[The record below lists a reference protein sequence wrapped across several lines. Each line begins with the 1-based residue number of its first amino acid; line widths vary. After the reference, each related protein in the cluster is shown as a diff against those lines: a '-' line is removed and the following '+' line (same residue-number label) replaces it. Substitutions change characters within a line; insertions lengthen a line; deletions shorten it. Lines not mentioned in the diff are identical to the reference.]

1 MSFLA
6 TLLLGLLSLPPA
18 PRGGGAR
25 KAKKPRKTSVPSF
38 RQAYRREK
46 ALLKEELQGL
56 RETLDRLQKE
66 HVKKKTQLEA
76 DVKALVGGIARRR
89 KAADRL
95 EEKARAFRRRLEAT
109 EDKSHVAD
117 STLDLARST
126 LRKHGAP
133 LPPGGDTVDRLSD
146 AFRLAAQVMRNES
159 AVRVV
164 EGAFFDGDGK
174 EVHGRLV
181 LVGGVAALGAGG
193 GQGGVLARG
202 PEGTFELTDPSKKK
216 AAEALIRGA
225 RVNPVPVYL
234 FSPGEG
240 ASKVP
245 KRHSFMSTVKAG
257 GIVAWII
264 LALAAFALLVVVER
278 ILTLAVASN
287 RARSL
292 MKDVLE
298 RVEAGKAIQAQELVR
313 RRGAL
318 PRVLKTILENR
329 EAPRERLDE
338 LAAESILK
346 ETPRLERLLFVLAAV
361 AAVAPLLGLLGTVSG
376 MISTFR
382 VITEYGTGDPKMLSG
397 GISEALITTE
407 FGLAVAIPVLLIHTL
422 LSRWGDRI
430 AEGMQTH
437 AMSLINVLKRDE
449 VPSETAP
456 AAHQESQEDGAR
468 DEKQGR
474 GAEQGGGDAG
484 GGANAEGIVN
494 VAGGA
499 NAESGETPVQRAL
512 PGGAP

>member
-1 MSFLA
+1 MSFLT
-6 TLLLGLLSLPPA
+6 TLLLCLLSLPPA
-18 PRGGGAR
+18 PRGGGVR
-25 KAKKPRKTSVPSF
+25 KANKTRKTSVPSF

-66 HVKKKTQLEA
+66 HAKKKAQLEA
-76 DVKALVGGIARRR
+76 EVKALVARIARRR

-95 EEKARAFRRRLEAT
+95 ETEARGLRRRLEAV
-109 EDKSHVAD
+109 EDKGHVAE

-126 LRKHGAP
+126 LRKRGVA
-133 LPPGGDTVDRLSD
+133 LPPGGDPEKRLRH
-146 AFRLAAQVMRNES
+146 AFRLGAQVVRNES

-164 EGAFFDGDGK
+164 EGDFFDGDGK
-174 EVHGRLV
+174 EVHGKLV
-181 LVGGVAALGAGG
+181 LVGGGAALGAGEG
-193 GQGGVLARG
+193 RGGVLARG
-202 PEGTFELTDPSKKK
+202 PEGTFQLTDPSKKS
-216 AAEALIRGA
+216 AAEALIRGE
-225 RVNPVPVYL
+225 RVSPLPVYL
-234 FSPGEG
+234 FSPGKG

-245 KRHSFMSTVKAG
+245 KRHSFLSTVRAG

-264 LALAAFALLVVVER
+264 LALAAFALLVVLER
-278 ILTLAVASN
+278 VITLAVASN

-292 MKDVLE
+292 MTAVLKK
-298 RVEAGKAIQAQELVR
+298 VEAGRAHEAQELVR

-318 PRVLKTILENR
+318 PRVLKAILANR
-329 EAPRERLDE
+329 DAPRERLDE

-346 ETPRLERLLFVLAAV
+346 ETPKLERLLFVLAAV

-437 AMSLINVLKRDE
+437 AMSLINTLKRDE
-449 VPSETAP
+449 VSHGVGRERSRALEEASEGGAEVASKVDVLTEVGEGTESET
-456 AAHQESQEDGAR
+456 
-468 DEKQGR
+468 
-474 GAEQGGGDAG
+474 
-484 GGANAEGIVN
+484 
-494 VAGGA
+494 
-499 NAESGETPVQRAL
+499 GEPHPRPAL